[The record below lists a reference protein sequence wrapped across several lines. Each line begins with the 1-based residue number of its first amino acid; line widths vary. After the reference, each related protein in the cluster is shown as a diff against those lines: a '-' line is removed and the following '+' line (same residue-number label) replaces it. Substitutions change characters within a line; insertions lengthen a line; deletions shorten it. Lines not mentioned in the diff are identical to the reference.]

1 MDCYAHF
8 DNETNNG
15 RVFDTKLNELVDLP
29 VKHLTAMEVE
39 ERKNWRNKMEP
50 IYNYYDEIESPPKVT
65 TTELLLQQ
73 RVMVPNLGSA
83 SVSSRSQIKEARRGR
98 RYPQTISEW
107 SGFKQCVSAFHQE
120 HKVLYFVHMQQV

>member
-1 MDCYAHF
+1 MDYYAHF

-15 RVFDTKLNELVDLP
+15 RVFDANLNELVDLP
-29 VKHLTAMEVE
+29 VKHLTAKEVE

-73 RVMVPNLGSA
+73 RVMVPNLGSV

-98 RYPQTISEW
+98 RYPQTISE
-107 SGFKQCVSAFHQE
+107 
-120 HKVLYFVHMQQV
+120 